1 MYIIYKQL
9 KKWFNT
15 PAIQEIRNRGLI
27 HCISSDFDNCKL
39 SSLLYGEES
48 KIFQNCFNI
57 IQHFGDHLKI
67 NDPDD
72 GDNGD
77 NIDYLVYNLFLFFLF

>member
-1 MYIIYKQL
+1 MIRPFFCSLCSVAQDKLINITYSL
-9 KKWFNT
+9 SF
-15 PAIQEIRNRGLI
+15 IRNRGLI
-27 HCISSDFDNCKL
+27 HCNSSDFHNCKL

-48 KIFQNCFNI
+48 KIFLNCFNI

-77 NIDYLVYNLFLFFLF
+77 NIDYLV